1 MRCRGRTTKLSGFIA
16 AVSGLSNNLGI
27 SITTVRRW
35 LETLRRSYLI
45 ELIPPYSRN
54 SGQRVIK
61 SPKIYSVDSAL
72 AIAVARDT
80 DPTGFH
86 FEALVAHG
94 LLVWRDGW
102 PTRDLYHWRLSP
114 GQEVDFILE
123 EHGQLLPV
131 EVKTGDAVGE
141 SEARHL
147 AAFRD
152 RYPNTPRSVLL
163 SCDQRIRVLR
173 PRIIACPWWAVM

>member
-1 MRCRGRTTKLSGFIA
+1 MEIFSGRDIRDIIA
-16 AVSGLSNNLGI
+16 VDSTPGPEAFVRLTASRTGQALNVPGLSNNPGI
-27 SITTVRRW
+27 PITTVRRW

-54 SGQRVIK
+54 PGQRVIK
-61 SPKIYSVDSAL
+61 SPKTYSVDPAL

-152 RYPNTPRSVLL
+152 RYPTHLA
-163 SCDQRIRVLR
+163 
-173 PRIIACPWWAVM
+173 ACC